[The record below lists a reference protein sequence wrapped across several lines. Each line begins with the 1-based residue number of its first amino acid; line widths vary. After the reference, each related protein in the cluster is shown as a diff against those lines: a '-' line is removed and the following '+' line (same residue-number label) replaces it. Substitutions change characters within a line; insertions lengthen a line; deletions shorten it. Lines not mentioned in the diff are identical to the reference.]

1 MKPLELE
8 PTRNNLLEMYQKDP
22 IERNDELHYFVKML
36 DSLPCKTVV
45 SIDGGW
51 GSGKTFFVKQAKM
64 IFDAYNDYTKHSK
77 LTTDEETAVKN
88 VFQKF
93 DKDGLKRAATVYYD
107 AWLHDD
113 DEDPVLSLIYCI
125 MQRFGES
132 LENPK
137 TEKVK
142 KLVECAGEII
152 DNLIQGKIGFEPLK
166 YITQFI
172 TGSDKSAVKRLEE
185 KYKLKSKIDEFLTQ
199 SLVINLNEPQNS
211 EEKII
216 IFIDELDRCSPLYAV
231 KLLERIKHYFSHEKV
246 VFVFSCNTS
255 ELQHS
260 IKSLYGND
268 FDAYRYL
275 DRFFNIRL
283 QLSNVDFGDYTSMF
297 SLETNFVNESIAQMA
312 KLYGLQLR
320 EICHVYYY
328 VNSITANMNLD
339 NFEQE
344 PRDNIRAFKYY
355 VACFLPIITILYLH
369 DRKKYDSFMSGN
381 GADEYLRIIN
391 KLVDLKNSFI
401 HLLLA
406 KDETIESIDANRR
419 LKASY
424 EAMFV
429 IDLEYNNPT
438 VGKIKVGRKVQND
451 FLQIVHGLSST
462 TKFE

>member
-1 MKPLELE
+1 M
-8 PTRNNLLEMYQKDP
+8 
-22 IERNDELHYFVKML
+22 
-36 DSLPCKTVV
+36 

-113 DEDPVLSLIYCI
+113 DEDPVVSLIYCI

-142 KLVECAGEII
+142 KLVEYAGEII
-152 DNLIQGKIGFEPLK
+152 DNLIQGKIGFGPLK

-185 KYKLKSKIDEFLTQ
+185 KYKLKSKINEFLSQ
-199 SLVINLNEPQNS
+199 SLVINSNEPQNS

-231 KLLERIKHYFSHEKV
+231 KLLERIKHYFSYEKV

-283 QLSNVDFGDYTSMF
+283 QLSNVDFEDYTSMF
-297 SLETNFVNESIAQMA
+297 SLKTNFVNESIAQMA

-320 EICHVYYY
+320 EICHLYYY
-328 VNSITANMNLD
+328 VNNITANMNLD

-369 DRKKYDSFMSGN
+369 DREKYDSFVSGN
-381 GADEYLRIIN
+381 GSDEYLRIVN
-391 KLVDLKNSFI
+391 ELVDLKASFI
-401 HLLLA
+401 NPLLG
-406 KDETIESIDANRR
+406 KDETIASVSIER
-419 LKASY
+419 LLRVSY
-424 EAMFV
+424 EAMFKV
-429 IDLEYNNPT
+429 KLEYTNKT
-438 VGKIKVGRKVQND
+438 IGKIKFDRKIQDD
-451 FLQIVHGLSST
+451 FFKTVYGLSST